1 MKNAWELIHIF
12 PPAVLLLIELH
23 CSDVTIDAYSL
34 SCSSVIPYKAIQCML
49 CKKIV
54 HDSEVQVDAL
64 HGGQAEPRGRWQGRS
79 SDTFLYSTTGKM
91 CHFCT
96 RVPVWH
102 SVLWPVVDFTVV
114 PYTYIMESSDERDC
128 CSRNMICSTSLL
140 LLHWLHAIQMCED
153 TVTLWQRR
161 CTLERWSC
169 ATVEHAQRW
178 SWTQW
183 QACLHTRLR
192 SARWLQPQL
201 LRTQWKTHSTHH
213 NLHKVP
219 WKHTA

>member
-1 MKNAWELIHIF
+1 
-12 PPAVLLLIELH
+12 
-23 CSDVTIDAYSL
+23 
-34 SCSSVIPYKAIQCML
+34 ML

-102 SVLWPVVDFTVV
+102 SVLWPVVDFTAV
-114 PYTYIMESSDERDC
+114 PSTYIMESSDERDR
-128 CSRNMICSTSLL
+128 CSVALAIWSAPLVCFSCTDCMPSKCVRTQ
-140 LLHWLHAIQMCED
+140 WLYGRDDA
-153 TVTLWQRR
+153 L
-161 CTLERWSC
+161 
-169 ATVEHAQRW
+169 TVEHAQRW
-178 SWTQW
+178 SSPQW

-201 LRTQWKTHSTHH
+201 LRTQWKTRSTHH

-219 WKHTA
+219 WNGNTQHNA